1 MLNKKK
7 IFAVY
12 IMWSIEQ
19 LKYCKESEDKVEFKK
34 GEHGN
39 VAYDGGSRLK
49 PSERRRCILGYVTAL
64 CNEKGG
70 SLVIGMEDKYPHKV
84 VGTRQNEN
92 STGELEA
99 NIYRDT
105 GIRPKIY
112 ELYEDEAEKKGRV
125 LVIDVP
131 PRPAGTVFKF
141 EDVPLMRVGEELKP
155 MSDEVYLSIIQENE
169 PDFSQQ
175 ICRDA
180 TLDDLDPDALSV
192 LKEKYAKKQNNPIF
206 LTLSNRQILSD
217 LQLITDEGITNA
229 AVILLGKEDFIKRV
243 YPQAS
248 VMLEYR
254 HSESQ
259 ITFDNRISYS
269 QPFFIMIDRLW
280 HDIDLRN
287 GKFQIKEGPYIFD
300 VPYFNEEVIRE
311 SINNAITHRDYTRH
325 SETVIKQYPQ
335 KLIVTN
341 AGGFPHG
348 VTIDNILTVP
358 STPRNRLLADVL
370 SKTGIV
376 ERSGQGVDKIFYRT
390 LSEGK
395 EAPDYSGSDAFNVE
409 LILSAIIQD
418 KAFAL
423 FIESVQQNLAE
434 DNKLSVFEIV
444 VLDKIRRNEKT
455 AALDKAV
462 IKQLMDRNL
471 IEKRGKTNGIHY
483 ILCRSYYEFTGNT
496 AEYSKKSDWNT
507 SQVTSIIIPF
517 LTKYNKAKMGD
528 FVKLLDGHLT
538 RRQVRVYIQ
547 HMVDQ
552 NILTASGKGYGTY
565 YEISNNYKRNSV
577 LIDKAFILGIEELK
591 KRGELKWPNND
602 QEKDDK

>member
-1 MLNKKK
+1 
-7 IFAVY
+7 
-12 IMWSIEQ
+12 MWSIEQ

-131 PRPAGTVFKF
+131 SRPAGTVFKF

-180 TLDDLDPDALSV
+180 TLDELDPDALSV
-192 LKEKYAKKQNNPIF
+192 LKEKYARKQNNPIF

-217 LQLITDEGITNA
+217 LQLITDEGVTNA

-455 AALDKAV
+455 TALDKAV

-602 QEKDDK
+602 QEKDFK

>member
-1 MLNKKK
+1 
-7 IFAVY
+7 
-12 IMWSIEQ
+12 MWSIEQ

-112 ELYEDEAEKKGRV
+112 ELYEDETEKKGRV

-175 ICRDA
+175 VCRDA
-180 TLDDLDPDALSV
+180 TLDDLDSDALSV

-348 VTIDNILTVP
+348 VTIDNLLTVP

-552 NILTASGKGYGTY
+552 NILTANGKGYGTY

-602 QEKDDK
+602 QEKGDK

>member
-1 MLNKKK
+1 
-7 IFAVY
+7 
-12 IMWSIEQ
+12 MWSIEQ

-141 EDVPLMRVGEELKP
+141 EDVPLMRVGEELIP

-217 LQLITDEGITNA
+217 LQLITDEGVTNA

-376 ERSGQGVDKIFYRT
+376 ERSGQGIDKIFYRT

-455 AALDKAV
+455 TALDKAV
-462 IKQLMDRNL
+462 IKQLMDRSL

-577 LIDKAFILGIEELK
+577 LIDKASILGIEELK

>member
-1 MLNKKK
+1 
-7 IFAVY
+7 
-12 IMWSIEQ
+12 MWSIEQ

-192 LKEKYAKKQNNPIF
+192 LKEKYARKQNNPIF

-217 LQLITDEGITNA
+217 LQLITDKGVTNA

-376 ERSGQGVDKIFYRT
+376 ERSGQGIDKIFYRT

-455 AALDKAV
+455 TALDKAV

-547 HMVDQ
+547 HMVNQ
-552 NILTASGKGYGTY
+552 NILTANGKGYGTY

-602 QEKDDK
+602 QEKGGK

>member
-1 MLNKKK
+1 
-7 IFAVY
+7 
-12 IMWSIEQ
+12 MWSIEQ

-192 LKEKYAKKQNNPIF
+192 LKEKYARKQNNPIF

-217 LQLITDEGITNA
+217 LQLITDEGVTNA

-409 LILSAIIQD
+409 LILSVIIQD

-455 AALDKAV
+455 TALDKAV

-602 QEKDDK
+602 QEKGDK

>member
-1 MLNKKK
+1 
-7 IFAVY
+7 
-12 IMWSIEQ
+12 MWSIEQ

-131 PRPAGTVFKF
+131 SRPAGTVFKF

-180 TLDDLDPDALSV
+180 TLDELDPDALSV

-217 LQLITDEGITNA
+217 LQLITDEGVTNA
-229 AVILLGKEDFIKRV
+229 AVILLGKENFIKRV

-376 ERSGQGVDKIFYRT
+376 ERSGQGIDKIFYRT

-455 AALDKAV
+455 TALDKAV

>member
-1 MLNKKK
+1 
-7 IFAVY
+7 
-12 IMWSIEQ
+12 MWSIEQ

-131 PRPAGTVFKF
+131 SRPAGTVFKF

-169 PDFSQQ
+169 SDFSQQ

-180 TLDDLDPDALSV
+180 TLDELDPDALSV
-192 LKEKYAKKQNNPIF
+192 LKEKYARKQNNPIF

-217 LQLITDEGITNA
+217 LQLITDEGVTNA

-348 VTIDNILTVP
+348 VTIDNLLTVP

-376 ERSGQGVDKIFYRT
+376 ERSGQGIDKIFYRT

-455 AALDKAV
+455 TALDKAV

>member
-1 MLNKKK
+1 
-7 IFAVY
+7 
-12 IMWSIEQ
+12 MWSIEQ

-192 LKEKYAKKQNNPIF
+192 LKEKYARKQNNPIF

-229 AVILLGKEDFIKRV
+229 AVILLGKENFIKRV

-455 AALDKAV
+455 TALDKAV

-552 NILTASGKGYGTY
+552 NILTANGKGYGTY

-602 QEKDDK
+602 QEKGGK

>member
-1 MLNKKK
+1 
-7 IFAVY
+7 
-12 IMWSIEQ
+12 MWSIEQ

-192 LKEKYAKKQNNPIF
+192 LKEKYARKQNNPIF

-229 AVILLGKEDFIKRV
+229 AVILLGKENFIKRV

-376 ERSGQGVDKIFYRT
+376 ERSGQGIDKIFYRT

-455 AALDKAV
+455 TALDKAV

-602 QEKDDK
+602 QEKCGK

>member
-1 MLNKKK
+1 
-7 IFAVY
+7 
-12 IMWSIEQ
+12 MWSIEQ

-192 LKEKYAKKQNNPIF
+192 LKEKYARKQNNPIF

-376 ERSGQGVDKIFYRT
+376 ERSGQGIDKIFYRT

-455 AALDKAV
+455 TALDKAV

-577 LIDKAFILGIEELK
+577 LIDKAFIIGIEELK

>member
-1 MLNKKK
+1 
-7 IFAVY
+7 
-12 IMWSIEQ
+12 MWSIEQ

-131 PRPAGTVFKF
+131 SRPAGTVFKF

-180 TLDDLDPDALSV
+180 TLDELDPNALSV

-217 LQLITDEGITNA
+217 LQLITDEGVTNA

-376 ERSGQGVDKIFYRT
+376 ERSGQGIDKIFYRT

-455 AALDKAV
+455 TALDKAV

-483 ILCRSYYEFTGNT
+483 ILCRSYYEFSGNT

>member
-1 MLNKKK
+1 
-7 IFAVY
+7 
-12 IMWSIEQ
+12 MWSIEQ

-131 PRPAGTVFKF
+131 SRPAGTVFKF

-180 TLDDLDPDALSV
+180 TLDELDPDALSV

-206 LTLSNRQILSD
+206 LTLSNRQILSN
-217 LQLITDEGITNA
+217 LQLITDEGVTNA

-376 ERSGQGVDKIFYRT
+376 ERSGQGIDKIFYRT

-455 AALDKAV
+455 TTLDKAV

>member
-1 MLNKKK
+1 
-7 IFAVY
+7 
-12 IMWSIEQ
+12 MWSIEQ

-131 PRPAGTVFKF
+131 SRPAGTVFKF

-180 TLDDLDPDALSV
+180 TLDELDPDALSV

-217 LQLITDEGITNA
+217 LQLITDEGVTNA

-376 ERSGQGVDKIFYRT
+376 ERSGQGIDKIFYRT

-455 AALDKAV
+455 TALDKAV

-528 FVKLLDGHLT
+528 FVKLLYGHLT

-602 QEKDDK
+602 QEKDDKQVIITCK

>member
-1 MLNKKK
+1 
-7 IFAVY
+7 
-12 IMWSIEQ
+12 MWSIEQ

-84 VGTRQNEN
+84 VGTSQNEN

-192 LKEKYAKKQNNPIF
+192 LKEKYARKQNNPIF

-455 AALDKAV
+455 TALDKAV

-602 QEKDDK
+602 QEKGGK

>member
-1 MLNKKK
+1 
-7 IFAVY
+7 
-12 IMWSIEQ
+12 MWSIEQ

-112 ELYEDEAEKKGRV
+112 ELYENEAEKKGRV

-131 PRPAGTVFKF
+131 SRPAGTVFKF

-180 TLDDLDPDALSV
+180 TLDELDPDALSV

-217 LQLITDEGITNA
+217 LQLITDEGVTNA

-376 ERSGQGVDKIFYRT
+376 ERSGQGIDKIFYRT

-455 AALDKAV
+455 TALDKAV

-591 KRGELKWPNND
+591 KRGKLKWPNND

>member
-1 MLNKKK
+1 
-7 IFAVY
+7 
-12 IMWSIEQ
+12 MWSIEQ

-131 PRPAGTVFKF
+131 SRPAGTVFKF

-180 TLDDLDPDALSV
+180 TLDELDPDALSV

-217 LQLITDEGITNA
+217 LRLITDEGVTNA

-376 ERSGQGVDKIFYRT
+376 ERSGQGIDKIFYRT

-455 AALDKAV
+455 TALDKAV

>member
-1 MLNKKK
+1 
-7 IFAVY
+7 
-12 IMWSIEQ
+12 MWSIEQ

-131 PRPAGTVFKF
+131 SRPAGTVFKF

-180 TLDDLDPDALSV
+180 TLDELDPDALSV

-217 LQLITDEGITNA
+217 LQLITDEGVTNA
-229 AVILLGKEDFIKRV
+229 AVILLGKENFIKRV

-376 ERSGQGVDKIFYRT
+376 EHSGQGIDKIFYRT

-455 AALDKAV
+455 TALDKAV

-577 LIDKAFILGIEELK
+577 LIDKAFILDIEELK

>member
-1 MLNKKK
+1 
-7 IFAVY
+7 
-12 IMWSIEQ
+12 MWSIEQ

-84 VGTRQNEN
+84 VGTKQNEN

-105 GIRPKIY
+105 GIRPHIY
-112 ELYEDEAEKKGRV
+112 ELYEDETERKGRV

-155 MSDEVYLSIIQENE
+155 MSDEVYLSIIQESE

-175 ICRDA
+175 ICRGA
-180 TLDDLDPDALSV
+180 TLDDLDSDALSV
-192 LKEKYAKKQNNPIF
+192 LKEKYARKQNNPMF
-206 LTLSNRQILSD
+206 LTLSNGQILSD
-217 LQLITDEGITNA
+217 LKLITDEGVTNA
-229 AVILLGKEDFIKRV
+229 AIILLGKEDFIKRV

-311 SINNAITHRDYTRH
+311 SINNAITHRDYTRR

-409 LILSAIIQD
+409 LVLSAIIQD

-423 FIESVQQNLAE
+423 FIESIQQNLAE

-444 VLDKIRRNEKT
+444 VLDKIRRNET
-455 AALDKAV
+455 TTALDKAV

-565 YEISNNYKRNSV
+565 YEISNNYKRNSMI
-577 LIDKAFILGIEELK
+577 IDKAFMLGIEELK

-602 QEKDDK
+602 QEKGDK

>member
-1 MLNKKK
+1 
-7 IFAVY
+7 
-12 IMWSIEQ
+12 MWSIEQ

-131 PRPAGTVFKF
+131 SRPAGTVFKF

-180 TLDDLDPDALSV
+180 TLDELDPDALSV

-217 LQLITDEGITNA
+217 LQLITDEGVTNA

-376 ERSGQGVDKIFYRT
+376 ERSGQGIDKIFYRT

-395 EAPDYSGSDAFNVE
+395 EAPDYSGCDAFNVE

-455 AALDKAV
+455 TALDKAV

-602 QEKDDK
+602 QEKGGK

>member
-1 MLNKKK
+1 
-7 IFAVY
+7 
-12 IMWSIEQ
+12 MWSIEQ

-192 LKEKYAKKQNNPIF
+192 LKEKYARKQNNPIF

-217 LQLITDEGITNA
+217 LQLITDEGVTNA

-455 AALDKAV
+455 TALDKAV

-552 NILTASGKGYGTY
+552 NILTANGKGYGTY

-602 QEKDDK
+602 QEKGDK

>member
-1 MLNKKK
+1 
-7 IFAVY
+7 
-12 IMWSIEQ
+12 MWSIEQ

-192 LKEKYAKKQNNPIF
+192 LKEKYARKQNNPIF

-376 ERSGQGVDKIFYRT
+376 ERSGQGIDKIFYRT

-455 AALDKAV
+455 TALDKAV

-591 KRGELKWPNND
+591 KRGKLKWPNND

>member
-1 MLNKKK
+1 
-7 IFAVY
+7 
-12 IMWSIEQ
+12 MWSIEQ

-131 PRPAGTVFKF
+131 SRPAGTVFKF

-180 TLDDLDPDALSV
+180 TLDELDPDALSV

-217 LQLITDEGITNA
+217 LQLITDEGVTNA
-229 AVILLGKEDFIKRV
+229 AVIFLGKEDFIKRV

-376 ERSGQGVDKIFYRT
+376 ERSGQGIDKIFYRT

-455 AALDKAV
+455 TALDKAV

>member
-1 MLNKKK
+1 
-7 IFAVY
+7 
-12 IMWSIEQ
+12 MWSIEQ

-112 ELYEDEAEKKGRV
+112 ELYEDKAEKKGRV

-217 LQLITDEGITNA
+217 LQLITDEGVTNA

-455 AALDKAV
+455 TALDKAV

-552 NILTASGKGYGTY
+552 NILTANGKGYGTY

>member
-1 MLNKKK
+1 
-7 IFAVY
+7 
-12 IMWSIEQ
+12 MWSIEQ

-131 PRPAGTVFKF
+131 SRPAGTVFKF

-192 LKEKYAKKQNNPIF
+192 LKEKYARKQNNPIF

-217 LQLITDEGITNA
+217 LQLITDEGVTNA

-376 ERSGQGVDKIFYRT
+376 ERSGQGIDKIFYRT

-455 AALDKAV
+455 TALDKAV

>member
-1 MLNKKK
+1 
-7 IFAVY
+7 
-12 IMWSIEQ
+12 MWSIEQ

-131 PRPAGTVFKF
+131 SRPAGTVFKF

-180 TLDDLDPDALSV
+180 TLDELDPDALSV

-217 LQLITDEGITNA
+217 LQLITDEGVTNA
-229 AVILLGKEDFIKRV
+229 AVILLGKENFIKRV

-300 VPYFNEEVIRE
+300 VPHFNEEVIRE

-376 ERSGQGVDKIFYRT
+376 ERSGQGIDKIFYRT

-455 AALDKAV
+455 TALDKAV

-483 ILCRSYYEFTGNT
+483 ILCRSYYEFSGNT

>member
-1 MLNKKK
+1 
-7 IFAVY
+7 
-12 IMWSIEQ
+12 MWSIEQ

-131 PRPAGTVFKF
+131 SRPAGTVFKF

-192 LKEKYAKKQNNPIF
+192 LKEKYARKQNNPIF

-217 LQLITDEGITNA
+217 LQLITDEGVTNA

-376 ERSGQGVDKIFYRT
+376 ERSGQGIDKIFYRT

-455 AALDKAV
+455 TALDKAV
-462 IKQLMDRNL
+462 IKQLMDRSL

>member
-1 MLNKKK
+1 
-7 IFAVY
+7 
-12 IMWSIEQ
+12 MWSIEQ

-105 GIRPKIY
+105 GLRPKIY
-112 ELYEDEAEKKGRV
+112 ELYEDETEKKGRV

-175 ICRDA
+175 VCRDA
-180 TLDDLDPDALSV
+180 TLDDLDSDALSV
-192 LKEKYAKKQNNPIF
+192 LKEKYARKQNNPIF

-348 VTIDNILTVP
+348 VTIDNLLTVP

-455 AALDKAV
+455 TALDKAV

-591 KRGELKWPNND
+591 KRGELKWPKND
-602 QEKDDK
+602 QEKGGK

>member
-1 MLNKKK
+1 
-7 IFAVY
+7 
-12 IMWSIEQ
+12 MWSIEQ

-192 LKEKYAKKQNNPIF
+192 LKEKYARKQNNPIF

-335 KLIVTN
+335 KLIITN

-455 AALDKAV
+455 TALDKAV

-483 ILCRSYYEFTGNT
+483 ILCQSYYEFTGNT

-602 QEKDDK
+602 QEKGGK

>member
-1 MLNKKK
+1 
-7 IFAVY
+7 
-12 IMWSIEQ
+12 MWSIEQ

-92 STGELEA
+92 STGELES

-455 AALDKAV
+455 TALDKAV

-552 NILTASGKGYGTY
+552 NILTANGKGYGTY

-602 QEKDDK
+602 QEKGDK

>member
-1 MLNKKK
+1 
-7 IFAVY
+7 
-12 IMWSIEQ
+12 MWSIEQ

-131 PRPAGTVFKF
+131 SRPAGTVFMF

-180 TLDDLDPDALSV
+180 TLDELDPDALSV

-217 LQLITDEGITNA
+217 LQLITDEGVTNA

-376 ERSGQGVDKIFYRT
+376 ERSGQGIDKIFYRT

-455 AALDKAV
+455 TALDKAV

>member
-1 MLNKKK
+1 
-7 IFAVY
+7 
-12 IMWSIEQ
+12 MWSIEQ

-192 LKEKYAKKQNNPIF
+192 LKEKYARKQNNPIF
-206 LTLSNRQILSD
+206 LTLSNKQILSD

-455 AALDKAV
+455 TALDKAV

-602 QEKDDK
+602 QEKGGK

>member
-1 MLNKKK
+1 
-7 IFAVY
+7 
-12 IMWSIEQ
+12 MWSIEQ

-70 SLVIGMEDKYPHKV
+70 SLVIGMEDKYPHKI

-131 PRPAGTVFKF
+131 SRPAGTVFKF

-180 TLDDLDPDALSV
+180 TLDELDPDALSV

-217 LQLITDEGITNA
+217 LQLITDEGVTNA
-229 AVILLGKEDFIKRV
+229 AVILLGKENFIKRV

-376 ERSGQGVDKIFYRT
+376 ERSGQGIDKIFYRT

-455 AALDKAV
+455 TALDKAV

-602 QEKDDK
+602 QEKDD

>member
-1 MLNKKK
+1 
-7 IFAVY
+7 
-12 IMWSIEQ
+12 MWSIEQ

-192 LKEKYAKKQNNPIF
+192 LKEKYARKQNNPIF

-217 LQLITDEGITNA
+217 LQLITDEGVTNA

-455 AALDKAV
+455 TALDKAV

-602 QEKDDK
+602 QEKGGK

>member
-1 MLNKKK
+1 
-7 IFAVY
+7 
-12 IMWSIEQ
+12 MWSIEQ

-84 VGTRQNEN
+84 VGTSQNEN

-217 LQLITDEGITNA
+217 LQLITDEGVTNA

-376 ERSGQGVDKIFYRT
+376 ERSGQGIDKIFYRT

-455 AALDKAV
+455 TALDKAV

>member
-1 MLNKKK
+1 
-7 IFAVY
+7 
-12 IMWSIEQ
+12 MWSIEQ

-131 PRPAGTVFKF
+131 SRPAGTVFKF

-180 TLDDLDPDALSV
+180 TLDELDPDALSV

-217 LQLITDEGITNA
+217 LQLITDEGVTNA

-455 AALDKAV
+455 TALDKAV

>member
-1 MLNKKK
+1 
-7 IFAVY
+7 
-12 IMWSIEQ
+12 MWSIEQ

-131 PRPAGTVFKF
+131 SRPAGTVFKF

-180 TLDDLDPDALSV
+180 TLDELDPDALSV
-192 LKEKYAKKQNNPIF
+192 LKEKYARKQNNPIF

-217 LQLITDEGITNA
+217 LQLITDEGVTNA

-376 ERSGQGVDKIFYRT
+376 ERSGQGIDKIFYRT

-455 AALDKAV
+455 TALDKAV
-462 IKQLMDRNL
+462 IKQLMDRSL

>member
-1 MLNKKK
+1 
-7 IFAVY
+7 
-12 IMWSIEQ
+12 MWSIEQ

-131 PRPAGTVFKF
+131 SRPAGTVFKF

-217 LQLITDEGITNA
+217 LQLITDEGVTNA

-376 ERSGQGVDKIFYRT
+376 ERSGQGIDKIFYRT

-455 AALDKAV
+455 TALDKAV

-483 ILCRSYYEFTGNT
+483 ILCRSYYEFSGNT

>member
-1 MLNKKK
+1 
-7 IFAVY
+7 
-12 IMWSIEQ
+12 MWSIEQ

-180 TLDDLDPDALSV
+180 TLDDLDPKALSV
-192 LKEKYAKKQNNPIF
+192 LKEKYARKQNNPIF

-602 QEKDDK
+602 QEKGGK

>member
-1 MLNKKK
+1 
-7 IFAVY
+7 
-12 IMWSIEQ
+12 MWSIEQ

-125 LVIDVP
+125 IVIDVP

-175 ICRDA
+175 VCRDA

-192 LKEKYAKKQNNPIF
+192 LKEKYARKQNNPIF

-348 VTIDNILTVP
+348 VTIDNLLTVP

-376 ERSGQGVDKIFYRT
+376 ERSGQGIDKIFYRT

-455 AALDKAV
+455 TALDKAV

-602 QEKDDK
+602 QEKGGK